1 MKNDSSRF
9 ALLRGLLFWLGVL
22 LACLG
27 VYAGL
32 GYILYFLIGLVG
44 VCRPSYL
51 LCVVVGML
59 FAVVMTCAFLGHELL
74 VAPVMVDPGK
84 RAE

>member
-44 VCRPSYL
+44 VWRPSYL

>member
-44 VCRPSYL
+44 VGRPSYL

-74 VAPVMVDPGK
+74 VAPEMADPGK